1 MNSFEFEVKI
11 IFKYTDFN
19 QICLTKGLGA
29 PVGSN
34 NASTYEFI
42 ERARKWRKRL
52 GGGLRQAGIIAAPGI
67 VALETMVDRLAE
79 DHDNATRLAEGL
91 GNISGLTVENIVET
105 NIVVINIKQLN
116 MTEDKF
122 VKLLKDNGIL
132 VNAFNTYDI
141 RLVTHYDVTIKD
153 IEATIEKVQ
162 SLVNA
167 L

>member
-67 VALETMVDRLAE
+67 VALETMVDRLVE
-79 DHDNATRLAEGL
+79 DHDNAKRLAEGL
-91 GNISGLTVENIVET
+91 GNISGLEIENVVET
-105 NIVVINIKQLN
+105 NIVVVNVKNLNI
-116 MTEDKF
+116 TAEKF
-122 VKLLKDNGIL
+122 VDMLQDNGI
-132 VNAFNTYDI
+132 
-141 RLVTHYDVTIKD
+141 
-153 IEATIEKVQ
+153 
-162 SLVNA
+162 
-167 L
+167 